1 MRKFTTTTLLVA
13 AIVFSIFI
21 LFAHSAY
28 CKNGGTKASGVSSL
42 YKITKYSRYVSG
54 YRWRYV
60 LVDEKAT
67 KRDIQSIYN
76 DLRARY
82 PNDYFELFN
91 DEDTLVG
98 MYEHS
103 MKRGKFPDNKGHL
116 GMITKMGA
124 EQEWKFTSMGG
135 YSLLEE

>member
-1 MRKFTTTTLLVA
+1 MGKFKTTMLLA
-13 AIVFSIFI
+13 ATIAFSIFI
-21 LFAHSAY
+21 LVAHSAD
-28 CKNGGTKASGVSSL
+28 CKSGGTKSGGVSSL

-54 YRWRYV
+54 HKWRYV

-98 MYEHS
+98 MYKHS